1 MKTLKRVVITG
12 IGAITPIGLQLHEI
26 VENLRHARS
35 GIKPIGQIDTSSL
48 PVKFAGEIANFD
60 AGEFIDAKAIRRN
73 DRFIQ
78 FALAA
83 CQLAVEDS
91 KLLSSQLRHAGVA
104 VGVGLGGLRT
114 IEETA
119 FHYADFRKTGPFF
132 VPSILSN
139 LASGQISIKY
149 GITGPNYAISSAC
162 ASGSQAI
169 GQAFR
174 EIQAGRRTI
183 WLAGGAEA
191 PISTLSI
198 AGFAAARTLSR
209 RNEQYEKASRPFDR
223 DRDGFVLGEGAAIL
237 VLESLD
243 SAIDRG
249 AKIYAEIVGFG
260 AASDGYHVTE
270 PQPDGD
276 GAFAAMD
283 EALRDAELDPAEL
296 DYINAHATS
305 TPVGDRIEAVALARV
320 LKQNSASTLVSST
333 KSLTGHLCGAAG
345 AVEAAF
351 CALMLKHKFLP
362 PALNLDEPCSEF
374 EFKSPQT
381 KEASFSPKIVMNNSF
396 GFGGINTSMIFD
408 GQPNL

>member
-12 IGAITPIGLQLHEI
+12 LGAVTPIGWQLQEI

-60 AGEFIDAKAIRRN
+60 AGQFIDAKAIRRN

-91 KLLSSQLRHAGVA
+91 NLSPSQLRHAGVA

-209 RNEQYEKASRPFDR
+209 RNEQYERASRPFDI

-249 AKIYAEIVGFG
+249 ATIYAEIIGFG

-276 GAFAAMD
+276 EAFAAMD
-283 EALRDAELDPAEL
+283 EALRDAEIDSAEL

-362 PALNLDEPCSEF
+362 PAHNLDVPCAEF

-381 KEASFSPKIVMNNSF
+381 REASYSPKIVMNNSF

-408 GQPNL
+408 GQPHL